1 MTTQTRPRRRSR
13 GLIVLAIA
21 CAGLTGMVGGAI
33 GGAAGAYWVIEKM
46 AKPRFAPKIKNA
58 VVSYDMPSD
67 GARPVDIL
75 GINKAGTP
83 LNPCLISFLEDHR
96 DILPNADWR
105 AVRINPYFKIE
116 PDIITEMAFAR
127 GVAAIT
133 RRNEIYVRVPD
144 ATEGLNGMNERLM
157 FHELVH
163 VDQYAS
169 GRLDLPDYAARAA
182 YSYANGSDA
191 HDNAYEREARAMEN
205 EILRLWIASPQR
217 RTCHAD
223 VGDDLRRAPSERPHG
238 QYAIFNRERLEYE
251 LVEHTAHTG
260 REFTIPLPDEEKE
273 AEDDE

>member
-1 MTTQTRPRRRSR
+1 MKSQIRPRRRSK

-21 CAGLTGMVGGAI
+21 CAALTGTIGGAI
-33 GGAAGAYWVIEKM
+33 GGAAGAYWVVERM

-58 VVSYDMPSD
+58 VVSYEMPSD
-67 GARPVDIL
+67 GARPVDII

-83 LNPCLISFLEDHR
+83 LNPCLIAFLDEQR
-96 DILPNADWR
+96 DILPNADWST
-105 AVRINPYFKIE
+105 VRINPYFKIE

-127 GVAAIT
+127 GAAAIT

-169 GRLDLPDYAARAA
+169 GRMDLPDYAASAA

-191 HDNAYEREARAMEN
+191 HDNAYEFEARDLEL
-205 EILRLWIASPQR
+205 ELVERWVRSPQR
-217 RTCHAD
+217 LDCHKDAP
-223 VGDDLRRAPSERPHG
+223 DDGKRAVSERPHG
-238 QYAIFNRERLEYE
+238 QYAIYNRDRQEYE
-251 LVEHTAHTG
+251 IIQHTAHEG
-260 REFTIPLPDEEKE
+260 RGFPIVRPDEE
-273 AEDDE
+273 AGR